1 MGEAFRLGG
10 WGMWPTLVFGL
21 LMLAVAVLHAV
32 RADQRLSPVVRATIW
47 MTLISGCLGFV
58 TGLIRSCLYISDVA
72 ADDRYLVIIG
82 LGESLCN
89 VAWALVL
96 IMVAMI
102 ITTIGTWRISKKPAA
117 AG

>member
-21 LMLAVAVLHAV
+21 LMLAVAVLYAV
-32 RADQRLSPVVRATIW
+32 RAESRLSSVFRATVW
-47 MTLISGCLGFV
+47 MTFISGCLGFV
-58 TGLIRSCLYISDVA
+58 TGLIRSCLYISDVSPG
-72 ADDRYLVIIG
+72 DRYVVVIG
-82 LGESLCN
+82 FGESLCN

-102 ITTIGTWRISKKPAA
+102 ITTIGTWRISRKPAVA
-117 AG
+117 A